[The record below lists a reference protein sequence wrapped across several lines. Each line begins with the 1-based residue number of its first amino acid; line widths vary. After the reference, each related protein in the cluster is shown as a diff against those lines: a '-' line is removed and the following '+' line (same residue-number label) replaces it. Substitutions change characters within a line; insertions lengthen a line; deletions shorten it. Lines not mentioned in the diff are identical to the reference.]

1 MGTQAMTAPRRPSAR
16 FPDRPNVCVVYATLG
31 RAEVLT
37 ATFAAIARQTL
48 PPASVI
54 VSSPSVADAGAL
66 AGAPGVTLMTG
77 PAGSARQR
85 NRALRNLPAGTD
97 IVVFFDDDF
106 VPHPRWIEVV
116 AEVFRRRPQVGAV
129 TGNLLADGIKGPGI
143 TAGEA
148 LALVDAPPP
157 GEVDWLQEPYS
168 PYGCNMAFR
177 ADMIRGLLFDER
189 LVLYG
194 WLEDRDFGAALARRG
209 AKLVKAGAALGV
221 HMGVKRGRV
230 SGVKLGYSQIVNPV
244 YMWRKGTMRVS
255 QVVDH
260 IVRNMG
266 SNLAKSARP
275 EPYVDR
281 AGRLHGNVVGMLDV
295 LRGRLTP
302 EKAAQL

>member
-1 MGTQAMTAPRRPSAR
+1 MRDLTMSTAGSLRLSG
-16 FPDRPNVCVVYATLG
+16 RPNVCLVYATLG
-31 RAEVLT
+31 RAEVLS
-37 ATFAAIARQTL
+37 ATYAAVARQTYA
-48 PPASVI
+48 PSTII
-54 VSSPSVADAGAL
+54 VSSSSVADAGVL
-66 AGAPGVTLMTG
+66 ATASDVILLTG

-85 NRALRNLPAGTD
+85 NHALRNLPAGTD

-106 VPHPRWIEVV
+106 VPHPRWIEAV
-116 AEVFRRRPQVGAV
+116 ADVFCRFPDIGAV
-129 TGNLLADGIKGPGI
+129 TGELIADGIKGPGI
-143 TAGEA
+143 SVEEA
-148 LALVDAPPP
+148 FALTEAAPPT
-157 GEVDWLQEPYS
+157 ETQTIENAYS

-177 ADMIRGLLFDER
+177 ADMIRDLFFDER

-209 AKLVKAGAALGV
+209 ARLVKVEAALGV

-244 YMWRKGTMRVS
+244 YMWQKGTMRVG

-260 IVRNMG
+260 IARNMG
-266 SNLAKSARP
+266 SNLAKSISS
-275 EPYVDR
+275 EPYIDR

>member
-1 MGTQAMTAPRRPSAR
+1 MPEDHPARRT
-16 FPDRPNVCVVYATLG
+16 DLPNVCLVYATIG
-31 RAEVLT
+31 RAEVLS
-37 ATFAAIARQTL
+37 ATYAAVARQTL
-48 PPASVI
+48 APSTVI

-66 AGAPGVTLMTG
+66 AAAPDVTLLIG

-85 NRALRNLPAGTD
+85 NHALQTLPAGTD

-116 AEVFRRRPQVGAV
+116 ADVFRRMPDVGAV
-129 TGNLLADGIKGPGI
+129 TGNLIADGIKGPGI
-143 TAGEA
+143 TVEDAF
-148 LALVDAPPP
+148 ALVEAPPP
-157 GEVDWLQEPYS
+157 MDTEWIRESYS

-177 ADMIRGLLFDER
+177 ADMIRDMLFDER

-194 WLEDRDFGAALARRG
+194 WLEDRDFGAALSRRG
-209 AKLVKAGAALGV
+209 ARLVKTGAALGV

-244 YMWRKGTMRVS
+244 YMWRKGTMRVG

-260 IVRNMG
+260 IFRNMG
-266 SNLAKSARP
+266 SNLAKSASP
-275 EPYVDR
+275 EPYIDR
-281 AGRLHGNVVGMLDV
+281 VGRLHGNLVGMLDV